1 MAGAGRGLE
10 FLMLAAVLAV
20 APAQA
25 QGVRIHMHADEGT
38 AADGMLFQP
47 AGAAPFPAVVLIP
60 DKKGL
65 TPEVSDTGEALAR
78 AGFFTV
84 VLDLSH
90 GEPPGHDVPAA
101 SVRHDLDAALAFLA
115 KQTTLRPND
124 TGALGFGTGADYA
137 LELAAARKLR
147 AAALENPTL
156 PADATHTATVRVP
169 VLADVALGDGCSK
182 PAAAHAFRGALHHLG
197 RQADVKVWP
206 EVCDFANLADA
217 AHYRAPAA
225 AELRERQVAFFRRTL
240 ARADSS
246 ARAPR

>member
-1 MAGAGRGLE
+1 MAAAWRRAAL
-10 FLMLAAVLAV
+10 LTLAAVLA
-20 APAQA
+20 AGPLRA

-47 AGAAPFPAVVLIP
+47 AGQGPFAAVILIP
-60 DKKGL
+60 DKKGF
-65 TPEVSDTGEALAR
+65 TREVTDSGELLAR

-101 SVRHDLDAALAFLA
+101 SVRHDLEAALAFLG
-115 KQTTLRPND
+115 KQTTVRPND
-124 TGALGFGTGADYA
+124 IGALGFGTGADYA
-137 LELAAARKLR
+137 LELAAARRLR

-156 PADATHTATVRVP
+156 PADAAHAATVRVP
-169 VLADVALGDGCSK
+169 LLADVALGDGCAK
-182 PAAAHAFRGALHHLG
+182 AEAAHAFRGALHHLG
-197 RQADVKVWP
+197 RRADVKVWP
-206 EVCDFANLADA
+206 EVCDFADPADE

-240 ARADSS
+240 TAG
-246 ARAPR
+246 